1 MDARYALD
9 LRIAAGRPLMI
20 KQFVVLK
27 REREIAPA
35 RMANDVNSCT
45 DCTIGKVLARGI
57 GSMPITASCSR
68 NMLAS

>member
-35 RMANDVNSCT
+35 RMANAASARSDQPT
-45 DCTIGKVLARGI
+45 VLER
-57 GSMPITASCSR
+57 
-68 NMLAS
+68 L